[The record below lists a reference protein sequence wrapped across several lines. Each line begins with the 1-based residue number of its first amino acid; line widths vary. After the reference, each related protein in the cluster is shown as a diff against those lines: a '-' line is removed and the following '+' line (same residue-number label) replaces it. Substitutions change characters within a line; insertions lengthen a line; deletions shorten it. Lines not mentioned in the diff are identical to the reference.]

1 MNKEDKTE
9 IISRYNER
17 LDKFGPAIEALAV
30 GSEERR
36 NIRYKVL
43 TGIGDLRGKRIL
55 DLGCGFGDLWGYL
68 KNAGVEC
75 DYTGFDINA
84 RLIEIAKEKYPK
96 ANFRLIDILEE
107 PFETFDY
114 IISSNAFN
122 NKLRYEDNYTFIEKI
137 LRVACEHATKGVAV
151 DFLTL
156 YVDFRRDYGFYYEP
170 ERVFSI
176 AKKNA
181 RRVCLRHDYP
191 LFEFCIYLYKND

>member
-1 MNKEDKTE
+1 MNKKDKSE

-17 LDKFGPAIEALAV
+17 LDKFGPVIEALAV

-43 TGIGDLRGKRIL
+43 TGIGDLRGKKVL

-68 KNAGVEC
+68 KNTGVEC
-75 DYTGFDINA
+75 NYTGFDINA

-122 NKLRYEDNYTFIEKI
+122 NKLSSVDNYTFIEKI
-137 LRVACEHATKGVAV
+137 LRIAYEHAAEGVAV
-151 DFLTL
+151 DFLTW

-181 RRVCLRHDYP
+181 RKVCLRHDYP
-191 LFEFCIYLYKND
+191 LFEFCVYLYKND